1 MQINSSVSTIT
12 TLANANDLVAA
23 IVLNVVGNDVA
34 DTIND
39 SPLTKEVIFTMT
51 QSHIQKDLSKSL
63 GAF

>member
-1 MQINSSVSTIT
+1 MQTTSSVSTLT

-23 IVLNVVGNDVA
+23 IVMSVVGNDVA

-39 SPLTKEVIFTMT
+39 SPLTKEVIFAMT
-51 QSHIQKDLSKSL
+51 QTHIQKDLSTVL